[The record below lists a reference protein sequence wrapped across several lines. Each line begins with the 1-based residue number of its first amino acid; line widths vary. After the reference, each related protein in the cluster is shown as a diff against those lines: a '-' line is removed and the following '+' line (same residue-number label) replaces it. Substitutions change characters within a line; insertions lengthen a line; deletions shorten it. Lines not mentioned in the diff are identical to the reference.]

1 MALLSGLFISANTL
15 YDGGMRGRPVK
26 SATVDDREWGVLP
39 SRCRGERPADCRE
52 WTPPGRLRFVPRSS
66 PLIKGE
72 GADHAWFLTRY
83 ARGPHRRE
91 FNKDNNMETESDQQ
105 AASTDVLSSAAH
117 AARLVMLNTLD
128 ERIRYACE
136 TLVHPSTSDVL
147 AFLMTYGV
155 VTDPKRDRPH
165 VAEQVTKWRA
175 ERGLGDTG
183 DLPRMSVEL
192 LTELDG
198 RRAGEESDAAAKTE
212 PANEPP
218 ETPAGPAAET
228 AEAAERT
235 TPEGSRGFYLVA
247 FMSLLVSVDTSWRF
261 FGEKLGI
268 TSISERA
275 AMFAVVE
282 VALIACGFAMR
293 AGIRGPSGKP
303 GPARLILWALCA
315 ASGYMAFDLAGPV
328 SGLARVTLGPVLGVV
343 MLHLALGIELRHRR
357 QRVSTW
363 ARVSREL
370 KERCL
375 SRLGLGDDE
384 RDALARTRDRAARR
398 AAHLARASW
407 FTPFR
412 KHRLARAL
420 RSANCA
426 HDDRMRARLMAELAA
441 VQHADELRRLDL
453 ASPWSDSLANTLK
466 YLKR

>member
-1 MALLSGLFISANTL
+1 MN
-15 YDGGMRGRPVK
+15 
-26 SATVDDREWGVLP
+26 
-39 SRCRGERPADCRE
+39 
-52 WTPPGRLRFVPRSS
+52 S
-66 PLIKGE
+66 PE
-72 GADHAWFLTRY
+72 HS
-83 ARGPHRRE
+83 
-91 FNKDNNMETESDQQ
+91 NSKDNYMETESDQQ
-105 AASTDVLSSAAH
+105 AASADILNSAAH
-117 AARLVMLNTLD
+117 AARLVMLNTME

-136 TLVHPSTSDVL
+136 ALVHPSTSDVL

-155 VTDPKRDRPH
+155 VTNPKRERSY
-165 VAEQVTKWRA
+165 VSTEVEKWRK

-183 DLPRMSVEL
+183 DLPRMSAEM

-198 RRAGEESDAAAKTE
+198 LRSTEEVDAETDTE
-212 PANEPP
+212 PKSEPTDTDTEADP
-218 ETPAGPAAET
+218 K
-228 AEAAERT
+228 AEAATEVKVETDTLVEVEPSNESTDAEAEQAPPAAAAPARPKRK

-261 FGEKLGI
+261 FGDKLGI
-268 TSISERA
+268 TSIPERA

-293 AGIRGPSGKP
+293 AGIRSPHGKP
-303 GPARLILWALCA
+303 GPARIILWALCA

-328 SGLARVTLGPVLGVV
+328 SGLARVALGPVLGVV
-343 MLHLALGIELRHRR
+343 MLHLALGIELRHSRTR
-357 QRVSTW
+357 ITTW

-370 KERCL
+370 KERFL

-407 FTPFR
+407 YTPFR
-412 KHRLARAL
+412 KQRLARAL
-420 RSANCA
+420 RSANAA
-426 HDDRMRARLMAELAA
+426 HDDRMRSRLMAELAA

-453 ASPWSDSLANTLK
+453 ASPWADSLSNTLK